1 MKTTDEKYL
10 RRRRQWSILSIS
22 IFVVVMALLT
32 FLFTGILSPYLDS
45 TEPSSEAFRTL
56 LRQYGWTGRLILLGI
71 QCLQVV
77 IALIPGEFVELGAG
91 YAYGAVEG
99 TCICLLGIAI
109 SSSIIFLLVKKFGIR
124 LVETLIPREKIRRM
138 HFINSSSKLKRLVFL
153 MFLIPGTPKDA
164 LTYFVGLTDMTL
176 GQFLVITL
184 IARIPSVVSS
194 TVSGQLAG
202 DENYLTAG
210 IVYAITGFVSV
221 AGYWIYSRY
230 LKNKESKQ

>member
-45 TEPSSEAFRTL
+45 TEPSGEAFRTL

-184 IARIPSVVSS
+184 FARIPSVVSS

-230 LKNKESKQ
+230 LKNKENKQ